1 MDLMFFV
8 AAIVAT
14 LSLQVMIH
22 ELGHCIAAKL
32 AGVEV
37 EFYDFGVGPT
47 LLRLTDRQGTVF
59 NVKALPLGGFAQLL
73 DGWGSPITEDNAARS
88 FREAPPASKLAI
100 TLAGSSANFL
110 TAFVIIL
117 VLQLGGMQGTVPV
130 IEVPGA
136 ETAGKAYAAG
146 LRDGDRIVGVDGA
159 EVTTWQDIGIQL
171 FDRIGDT
178 GEVAL
183 SVSRDGERHEF
194 AVAIGDWQ
202 SDRRFMNVFED
213 IGISHGSSEPLALEE
228 SVIGRVGGAIE
239 ETFVLG
245 ITTAAAGFKMIFR
258 EMSILNFMGPLEL
271 LLIGEDSTSLDWVD
285 YARLFALFSIA
296 MGIINLLPGPVVDGV
311 GVMLATGELVTR
323 KRPTP
328 RVERNVR
335 YAGVVLGFGPLVLCI
350 GYEIARA
357 LA

>member
-1 MDLMFFV
+1 MDIMFFATAII
-8 AAIVAT
+8 AA

-22 ELGHCIAAKL
+22 ELGHCITAKL
-32 AGVEV
+32 TGVEV

-88 FREAPPASKLAI
+88 FREAHPASKLAI
-100 TLAGSSANFL
+100 TLAGSGFNFL
-110 TAFVIIL
+110 TAFVVIL
-117 VLQLGGMQGTVPV
+117 VLSLGGMQGTVPV
-130 IEVPGA
+130 IEVPEA
-136 ETAGKAYAAG
+136 ETASKAYAAG
-146 LRDGDRIVGVDGA
+146 LRDGDRIVGVDGV
-159 EVTTWQDIGIQL
+159 EVTTWQDIGVRL
-171 FDRIGDT
+171 FDRVGDT
-178 GEVAL
+178 GTVAF
-183 SVSRDGERHEF
+183 SVSRDGERREF
-194 AVAIGDWQ
+194 AVPISDWQ

-213 IGISHGSSEPLALEE
+213 LGVSHGSSERLVLEE
-228 SVIGRVGGAIE
+228 SVIARLAGAIK
-239 ETFVLG
+239 ETFVLS

-258 EMSILNFMGPLEL
+258 EMSILNFTGPLEL
-271 LLIGEDSTSLDWVD
+271 LLIGEDSSALDWVD
-285 YARLFALFSIA
+285 YARLFALFSIM